1 MINGVEGGGEGRG
14 EETGSSLTQP
24 QGSAQGS
31 WVGRMRSRR
40 GNDKKVVLCGP
51 GELGGLR
58 VG

>member
-1 MINGVEGGGEGRG
+1 MGWRGGGGMG
-14 EETGSSLTQP
+14 GSLTQP

-31 WVGRMRSRR
+31 WVGRVRSRR